1 MKLRAILYTLLLATL
16 SMGCGGHGHMRQ
28 LERLEAQLDTAPEA
42 VRLALDS
49 IPLASLGDEERALY
63 AILRTQADY
72 KCYVPLTT
80 DTLIRYATDYYNRNK
95 KSYRAAMAWY
105 SLGCVYTEL
114 RRDAP
119 AVEAY
124 LQAQS
129 LFPDTTARYYGLCYH
144 KLGQHYL
151 NKNMSDEALA
161 AYTAYHNITEGDAH
175 LYADIGLAQAYIHK
189 KQPEQA
195 REILEKLLQ
204 HRNEMD
210 TLSWGTVLFDLGKI
224 EYVFSKDYDKADT
237 YFNQLIALY
246 GADKVDAT
254 YWFKGDIAES
264 RGHSDSASYYYETA
278 MKGYDEVYL
287 QYNCSRS
294 LLYLT
299 MDSISQPKL
308 YGYLK
313 RFEQS
318 SDSIKRIERH
328 SEIEEIHAA
337 HTMELQRRALAQ
349 HHQRFIFIFVC
360 LLAVI
365 VIGVLLIERHRKQH
379 YLRLQKELHRNQAKI
394 YRVNESFEKELDNDT
409 HLREEVLAL
418 YRANLMTSISLFK
431 KEPWA
436 ARLETLSKL
445 LSKDVPPFTVNERTQ
460 LTEVLEESFITVITN
475 LRDEAV
481 RYSNNKLSTENIHLC
496 LYLALGY
503 STGVIRECLA
513 ASTDNVVN
521 QRKKRLPSRLPE
533 DILELLRDIK

>member
-1 MKLRAILYTLLLATL
+1 MKLRIAIYILLLATL
-16 SMGCGGHGHMRQ
+16 CMGCGGHGHMRQ
-28 LERLEAQLDTAPEA
+28 LERLEAQLDTAPEV

-80 DTLIRYATDYYNRNK
+80 DTLIRHATDYYNRNK

-124 LQAQS
+124 LKAQS
-129 LFPDTTARYYGLCYH
+129 LFPDTTVRYYGLCYQN
-144 KLGQHYL
+144 LGRHYL
-151 NKNMSDEALA
+151 NKDMTDEALA

-195 REILEKLLQ
+195 REILEGLLQ
-204 HRNEMD
+204 HCNEMD
-210 TLSWGTVLFDLGKI
+210 TLSLGTILFDLGKI
-224 EYVFSKDYDKADT
+224 EYAFSKDYDKANM

-246 GADKVDAT
+246 GANVVDGT
-254 YWFKGDIAES
+254 YWFKGNIAES
-264 RGHSDSASYYYETA
+264 RGHSDSASYYYEAA
-278 MKGYDEVYL
+278 MQGYDEIYL
-287 QYNCSRS
+287 QYNCARS

-299 MDSISQPKL
+299 IDSISQPKL

-313 RFEQS
+313 RFEQTG
-318 SDSIKRIERH
+318 DSIKHIERH

-337 HTMELQRRALAQ
+337 HTMELQQRELARQ
-349 HHQRFIFIFVC
+349 HQRFIFIFVC

-445 LSKDVPPFTVNERTQ
+445 LSKDVPPFTVNERAQ
-460 LTEVLEESFITVITN
+460 LTEVLEESFITIITN
-475 LRDEAV
+475 LRDEAI

-521 QRKKRLPSRLPE
+521 QRKKRLPSRLPK
-533 DILELLRDIK
+533 DILELLQDTR